1 LPLYVLRS
9 KACTRTNSK
18 VFGFL
23 IFEEP
28 GRDYREGERR
38 EINFFF
44 MESAIDF
51 SLQILSYHISNGKT
65 YCKFFN

>member
-1 LPLYVLRS
+1 LPLYILRS

-44 MESAIDF
+44 
-51 SLQILSYHISNGKT
+51 YGISNR
-65 YCKFFN
+65 FFITDFILPH